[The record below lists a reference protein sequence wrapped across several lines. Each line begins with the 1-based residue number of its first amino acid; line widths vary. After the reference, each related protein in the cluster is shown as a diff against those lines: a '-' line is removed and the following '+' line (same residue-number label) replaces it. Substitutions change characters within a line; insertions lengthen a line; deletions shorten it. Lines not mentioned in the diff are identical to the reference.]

1 MEPISA
7 INLEKPLTPR
17 QYGKR
22 MGDLLESF
30 CSLASREGYSLK
42 PYDPSRPLEKYQQLP
57 HAQQKMILDA
67 FVTYYQACLQALEE
81 GGDLGDSDFKI
92 FWNILK
98 RLGLRPSSDLFDRLN
113 NRDVVEVYT
122 DSYLQI
128 YRNLRFLELCSYP
141 LDHVFSYQWPEL
153 FERHKHLNME
163 LYGLT
168 AEILAGKLKGS
179 VPVQQETHLVKEV
192 FSCEN
197 RSFWVEHNFISP
209 LYSAS
214 GGIPAFVFSLSAVRV
229 NNEH

>member
-1 MEPISA
+1 MDIVHSHSEQT
-7 INLEKPLTPR
+7 LRPR
-17 QYGKR
+17 QHWRR
-22 MGDLLESF
+22 MKDLLESF
-30 CSLASREGYSLK
+30 CELAAREGYSFK
-42 PYDPSRPLEKYQQLP
+42 PYDPARPLAKFQELPESQQE
-57 HAQQKMILDA
+57 QILGA
-67 FVTYYQACLQALEE
+67 FVTYYQACLQALDE
-81 GGDLGDSDFKI
+81 GGDLGDSGFKI

-98 RLGLRPSSDLFDRLN
+98 KLGLRPSSDLFNRLN
-113 NRDVVEVYT
+113 NQDVIEVYT

-153 FERHKHLNME
+153 FERHKHLNLE

-168 AEILAGKLKGS
+168 AEILSGKLKGS
-179 VPVQQETHLVKEV
+179 IPVKQETHLVKEV
-192 FSCEN
+192 FSSEN

-229 NNEH
+229 KNEH